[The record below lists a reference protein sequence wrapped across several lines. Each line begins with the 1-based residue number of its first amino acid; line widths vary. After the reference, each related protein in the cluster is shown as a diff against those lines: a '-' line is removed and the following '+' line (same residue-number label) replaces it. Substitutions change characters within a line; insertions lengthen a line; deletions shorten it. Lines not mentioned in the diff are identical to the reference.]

1 LGKEFFSNV
10 IDPSY
15 KGLASNVI
23 DYANLAKSLTDINGE
38 VGLKSMLGFDPI
50 SQTAIWLN

>member
-1 LGKEFFSNV
+1 M
-10 IDPSY
+10 

-50 SQTAIWLN
+50 SQTAKGMVKLQEHMIS